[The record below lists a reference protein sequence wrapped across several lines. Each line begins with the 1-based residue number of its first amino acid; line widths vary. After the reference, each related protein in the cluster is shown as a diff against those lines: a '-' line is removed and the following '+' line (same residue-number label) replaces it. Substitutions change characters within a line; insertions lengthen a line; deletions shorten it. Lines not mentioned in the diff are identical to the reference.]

1 MLVIEKMKEILFAK
15 GQKQFILEAE
25 ELENEEGNV
34 KEEKQEKEEEERKQE
49 KEEKEEEL
57 NGRVWGGEIGMSA
70 YKRIR
75 GKSKLQCQIE
85 SIEATQIDLRSKV
98 R

>member
-1 MLVIEKMKEILFAK
+1 MAGCV
-15 GQKQFILEAE
+15 
-25 ELENEEGNV
+25 
-34 KEEKQEKEEEERKQE
+34 
-49 KEEKEEEL
+49 
-57 NGRVWGGEIGMSA
+57 GGEIGMSA

-98 R
+98 RWVFYKNEGFNQGLMTEKIIT

>member
-1 MLVIEKMKEILFAK
+1 M
-15 GQKQFILEAE
+15 
-25 ELENEEGNV
+25 
-34 KEEKQEKEEEERKQE
+34 
-49 KEEKEEEL
+49 

-85 SIEATQIDLRSKV
+85 SIEATQIEIRSKV
-98 R
+98 T